1 MTIILE
7 LLPHP
12 HLAGVE
18 SLSIV
23 AVDWFGTGGPGGGE
37 MGELEREGGGD
48 GEGMRRGKEGGGKE
62 GTIQ

>member
-23 AVDWFGTGGPGGGE
+23 AVDWFGTGGPEGGE
-37 MGELEREGGGD
+37 MGELEREGGRGRWGGD
-48 GEGMRRGKEGGGKE
+48 KKRDGRR
-62 GTIQ
+62 